1 MKINF
6 MAIYFYLQVANFIIK
21 NSESAPVLKTD
32 AQYADPF
39 TGGSR
44 YIPQSTTN
52 TASHEFTR
60 STASNSSDASV
71 PSYIPHTK
79 YLKLEQA
86 NLSQILGIHI
96 FYCSYF
102 YCIYNNRI
110 N

>member
-1 MKINF
+1 M
-6 MAIYFYLQVANFIIK
+6 
-21 NSESAPVLKTD
+21 KTD

-102 YCIYNNRI
+102 LNIVFIIVKLI
-110 N
+110 NELFKIFI

>member
-1 MKINF
+1 M
-6 MAIYFYLQVANFIIK
+6 
-21 NSESAPVLKTD
+21 KTD

-96 FYCSYF
+96 SYIAFISIAFITVELINELFKIFFYRK
-102 YCIYNNRI
+102 NKRI
-110 N
+110 KY

>member
-1 MKINF
+1 M
-6 MAIYFYLQVANFIIK
+6 
-21 NSESAPVLKTD
+21 KTD

-44 YIPQSTTN
+44 YIPQSTAN
-52 TASHEFTR
+52 TTSQESTR
-60 STASNSSDASV
+60 PDTPNSSDTTA

-86 NLSQILGIHI
+86 NLSQILGT
-96 FYCSYF
+96 FYYF
-102 YCIYNNRI
+102 YLIHFCNEI